1 MLHKTEQEIDRLLTD
16 LASLC
21 QSSRDAE
28 KVAQMLVRQHRT
40 HQQGIGRFIQESVKY
55 FADANNKGGFDPR
68 NKATCKMCEQMSE
81 EIDKHYLPFV

>member
-1 MLHKTEQEIDRLLTD
+1 MLHKTEQEIDKMLTD

-28 KVAQMLVRQHRT
+28 KVAGMLVRQHRT

-55 FADANNKGGFDPR
+55 FADAKDNGRFDLR
-68 NKATCKMCEQMSE
+68 NAATCEMCKEVSE
-81 EIDKHYLPFV
+81 AIDQHGLPLV